1 MVWLDELV
9 DQKLA
14 TRPRTHRID
23 GVAGRLRCEVRLTLA
38 ERVETYVEKEVFR
51 EWVVALAVVYELVSA
66 KDAYISMPCVGIARG
81 SPGK

>member
-23 GVAGRLRCEVRLTLA
+23 GVTGRLRCEVRLTLA

-51 EWVVALAVVYELVSA
+51 EWVVVQAVTYEPVSA
-66 KDAYISMPCVGIARG
+66 KILYISMVCAGNSDRQ
-81 SPGK
+81 PGN

>member
-14 TRPRTHRID
+14 TRPRTDRID
-23 GVAGRLRCEVRLTLA
+23 GVTGRLGYEVRLTLA

-51 EWVVALAVVYELVSA
+51 EWVVE
-66 KDAYISMPCVGIARG
+66 PGGIEPPT
-81 SPGK
+81 S